1 MNVVNV
7 TSFNRR
13 RREINNILPTVIKE
27 EVKEELIEE
36 VKEELIEEV
45 KEELIEEV
53 KEEKKSSK
61 PKVNNK
67 KEKVNK

>member
-45 KEELIEEV
+45 KEE
-53 KEEKKSSK
+53 KKSSK

>member
-36 VKEELIEEV
+36 VKDEV

>member
-36 VKEELIEEV
+36 VKEE
-45 KEELIEEV
+45 
-53 KEEKKSSK
+53 KKSSK

-67 KEKVNK
+67 KEKLNK

>member
-27 EVKEELIEE
+27 EVKEE
-36 VKEELIEEV
+36 V